1 MQAIIPISARVMP
14 SAGEPRAKATPV
26 AGRTLGRPA
35 RAQSAGRGSRGG
47 LGMDHDVGEV
57 GTIATDI
64 FFELA
69 CGAVRLG

>member
-14 SAGEPRAKATPV
+14 SAGEPQREGHTAWPPRRWGV
-26 AGRTLGRPA
+26 PHD
-35 RAQSAGRGSRGG
+35 QSAGPGSRGG

-57 GTIATDI
+57 GTIATDVL
-64 FFELA
+64 FELA